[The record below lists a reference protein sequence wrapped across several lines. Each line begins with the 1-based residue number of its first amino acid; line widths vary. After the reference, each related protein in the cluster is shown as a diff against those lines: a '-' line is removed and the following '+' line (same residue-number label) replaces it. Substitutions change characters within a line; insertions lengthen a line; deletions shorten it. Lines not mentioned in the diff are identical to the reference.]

1 MEPGWAFTVE
11 PDCIVI
17 ASRCGV
23 LLVSTLPFTVAP
35 LKLTVPKFASG
46 RTPPLL
52 DGASAIT
59 SADASF
65 ADFSL
70 AFVVFVHPWVLS
82 VIVRVNLP
90 DPSVVTDADR

>member
-1 MEPGWAFTVE
+1 MEDPAAEAGSSDGQECCQVSEKAPELMLLGLAFTVD

-17 ASRCGV
+17 GSMFGV
-23 LLVSTLPFTVAP
+23 LLVSTLPFAVAP

-59 SADASF
+59 SAEASF
-65 ADFSL
+65 AL
-70 AFVVFVHPWVLS
+70 
-82 VIVRVNLP
+82 
-90 DPSVVTDADR
+90 